1 MKGGYLLET
10 IFAVIFTAFL
20 ISSNLAVFT
29 IAVSGE
35 VKTDTSS
42 VIQELKQEEG
52 IVLSTTE
59 TGSKTITSSNTIKET
74 TNSSNPVS
82 SVSKSENKPTKPSS
96 AQPPKQETK
105 PPVKQPVKNIN
116 LSDYKEIRTYDTLTE
131 REETFQRRISLLQYY
146 LLRLY
151 EKYPLSEQ

>member
-20 ISSNLAVFT
+20 ISSNLAVSI

-42 VIQELKQEEG
+42 AIQELKQEEG
-52 IVLSTTE
+52 IVSPTTE

-105 PPVKQPVKNIN
+105 HPVKQPVKNIDLCFN
-116 LSDYKEIRTYDTLTE
+116 SYKY
-131 REETFQRRISLLQYY
+131 S
-146 LLRLY
+146 
-151 EKYPLSEQ
+151 